1 MTPRPSVYLFNRLNM
16 IAHYESKEEFL
27 LVSLKKPIT
36 VFKRNF
42 VWGFFNIS
50 PLNSEFGAF
59 FHGYLVKFEPES
71 DEEVANPET
80 QRLNDQFISNRVI
93 AKAPFFIHVKSG
105 LLIYK
110 PISNRISASSFKNIF
125 VELFKKAN
133 DYFFIDAEIQTI
145 QDQIKLLEELKKFTR
160 LYRISLYLH
169 PSNPSNSERWRH
181 IDERLKRLEAAKIK
195 EEIEIKKEGTGL
207 AIVED
212 PETLSKIYMA
222 EDGYG
227 KARITGES
235 DGITKTISTQDNPV
249 KEKVEEEP
257 DNIEGTFER
266 LTKKIRS
273 IFNRFTYEN

>member
-1 MTPRPSVYLFNRLNM
+1 M
-16 IAHYESKEEFL
+16 
-27 LVSLKKPIT
+27 
-36 VFKRNF
+36 
-42 VWGFFNIS
+42 WGFFNVT
-50 PLNSEFGAF
+50 PLKTEFGAF

-71 DEEVANPET
+71 DEEVAIPET
-80 QRLNDQFISNRVI
+80 QQINDQLICNRVI

-110 PISNRISASSFKNIF
+110 PISNRISSSSFKNIF

-145 QDQIKLLEELKKFTR
+145 QDQIKLLEEIKRFTR
-160 LYRISLYLH
+160 LYRISIYLH

-212 PETLSKIYMA
+212 SETLSKIYMA

-227 KARITGES
+227 KARITGEA

-249 KEKVEEEP
+249 KEKVDEEP
-257 DNIEGTFER
+257 DNIEGTFKR
-266 LTKKIRS
+266 LVTNIRS